1 MKNLQDIIQEK
12 LQIGSKTKINDPYK
26 YLAKFLDCNVT
37 TIQTILKTYIDLN
50 VFNNTMHQ
58 KMFCTDF
65 EALFMLAM
73 MLVKDNAKES
83 DILYMGTIHYS
94 KTIGKANP
102 YDYSWYEELYDDDKD
117 IDILDQIKL
126 EYKNNEK
133 VKNTFKEIF
142 NFCKDNNLDNY
153 EKFFYFYEE
162 LNKYKNL

>member
-1 MKNLQDIIQEK
+1 MKNLQDIIHEK
-12 LQIGSKTKINDPYK
+12 LQIGSKTKIHNHEED
-26 YLAKFLDCNVT
+26 LAKFLDCDVNT
-37 TIQTILKTYIDLN
+37 MQTILTKYINLDI
-50 VFNNTMHQ
+50 FDDKMHR
-58 KMFCTDF
+58 KMICTDF

-73 MLVKDNAKES
+73 MLVKDNVKES
-83 DILYMGTIHYS
+83 GILAIGTLHYS
-94 KTIGKANP
+94 HSIGHCNP
-102 YDYSWYEELYDDDKD
+102 YNFSWYDELYDNDKD
-117 IDILDQIKL
+117 IDILDQIKI